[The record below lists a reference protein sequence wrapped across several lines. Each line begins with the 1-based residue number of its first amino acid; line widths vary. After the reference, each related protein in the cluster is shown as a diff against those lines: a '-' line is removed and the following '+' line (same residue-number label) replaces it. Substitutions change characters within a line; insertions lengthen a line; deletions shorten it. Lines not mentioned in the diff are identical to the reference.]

1 MHEKL
6 DVDFENFTVDESR
19 AQNIRHSV
27 ETLKNSG
34 WVVSWKLLLQELGTD
49 ECPDS
54 TDTPELPGLSAD
66 STVRV
71 FRCNETE
78 SVASGFMLALQ
89 AQDLRA
95 YVDEKCL
102 VEISF
107 LPKEDE
113 FAIFY
118 IDENGFTRLPDIMQ
132 ALELTIKSAKQR
144 KSTRGN
150 TWKERFTK
158 NN

>member
-54 TDTPELPGLSAD
+54 TDTPELPGLSGD

-78 SVASGFMLALQ
+78 SVASGSKRKICVPML
-89 AQDLRA
+89 
-95 YVDEKCL
+95 
-102 VEISF
+102 
-107 LPKEDE
+107 
-113 FAIFY
+113 
-118 IDENGFTRLPDIMQ
+118 
-132 ALELTIKSAKQR
+132 
-144 KSTRGN
+144 
-150 TWKERFTK
+150 TK
-158 NN
+158 NALSRLAFSQKKTNLPFSTSMKTDSPACPISCKP